1 MACNNIYIYLYIF
14 LYSQVV
20 AAGATEEEGT
30 GGGERYNNN
39 DNNKNNIKCV
49 LRLVFAAGLHNA
61 KRIRHV
67 IDCYNNGALL
77 FGS

>member
-1 MACNNIYIYLYIF
+1 MACNNIIYILIF
-14 LYSQVV
+14 DIPKSTGV
-20 AAGATEEEGT
+20 TEEEGT

-49 LRLVFAAGLHNA
+49 LRLVFATGVHNA
-61 KRIRHV
+61 ERIRHV